1 MIIHCSAC
9 AKRVRIDAGKYA
21 GKRIK
26 LRCAGCGEVF
36 AVDVPASLADT
47 VLPTSRPLILV
58 AHSDLTLCETVGGIL
73 SAHDFHWQ
81 ACHDGDAALQLMDA
95 RPPLVA
101 IVDVAL
107 PGLFAFEVVD
117 KVRRR
122 PGLETVKIMLLSS
135 VYNKMAYKRRPHTL
149 YGADDYIEKHHIPTD
164 LITKIHQLAPLSKR
178 AAGRGPLPGTPP
190 NQAGGQESVDVLKDR
205 LQLAEESESALDA
218 DERVAL
224 LKAQR
229 LARII
234 VSDIAL
240 YDEAKVAAGIEQ
252 GTFFE
257 LFAAEIAEGRRH
269 FLERIPASI
278 PNRSAILD
286 AAFNE
291 LMERFLRENSP

>member
-1 MIIHCSAC
+1 MIIPCSAC
-9 AKRVRIDAGKYA
+9 AKRVRIDADKYA

-36 AVDVPASLADT
+36 VVDVPAAEVDT
-47 VLPTSRPLILV
+47 VLPAARPLILV
-58 AHSDLTLCETVGGIL
+58 AHSDLTLCETVGDIL

-81 ACHDGDAALQLMDA
+81 ACHDGNAALQLMDT

-101 IVDVAL
+101 LIDVAL

-164 LITKIHQLAPLSKR
+164 LIAKIHQLAPLSRR
-178 AAGRGPLPGTPP
+178 AAGRAPQFDVPPG
-190 NQAGGQESVDVLKDR
+190 QAACQASVDLLKDR

-218 DERVAL
+218 NERIAL

-240 YDEAKVAAGIEQ
+240 YDETKVSAGIRQ

-269 FLERIPASI
+269 FLERVPASI
-278 PNRSAILD
+278 PDRNGILD
-286 AAFNE
+286 AAFKE
-291 LMERFLRENSP
+291 LIDRFPS